1 MRPKW
6 HFMAMSLN
14 FQTNERHLYFDGV
27 DELLLPNDYFLDT
40 TPSTGPIFYIPD
52 SPVVL
57 GADLN
62 DGVDGLTL
70 AGDLDDVFILNRA
83 ATVAE
88 LAAFRER
95 RRPITLPT
103 ATVTTP

>member
-14 FQTNERHLYFDGV
+14 FQTNERHLYF
-27 DELLLPNDYFLDT
+27 
-40 TPSTGPIFYIPD
+40 
-52 SPVVL
+52 
-57 GADLN
+57 